1 MCKFLYHNSFFLV
14 YRPFSS
20 LLQPREDVIMKNQTM
35 PTEFIL
41 LGFHNIQGLRFLLS
55 WVISIIYIFTILGNM
70 LIIFLSF
77 VEPHLQTP
85 MYFFLGNLS
94 LLDVFCYT
102 TSIAPKMLKTLLVVQ
117 EEVSFSAC
125 LLQFYIFGSLAV
137 AECFLLAAMSYDR
150 YLAIYKP
157 LHYASTMSFQLCFQL
172 AAGSWV
178 IGFLSLV
185 VTMPMVSRLPFC
197 ASKEIDHFFCDLTPI
212 IKLSCG
218 DTYMVR
224 IPAFIIASLVSFS
237 PFLLTLLSYYKII
250 STILKIPFSTG
261 KQKAFST
268 CSSHLIVVSVFYG
281 MLIVVYAAPV
291 ANQWPNLNKVFSMLY
306 TVVTP
311 LINPIVYCLRN
322 TEVKETLRKLFRT
335 IVII

>member
-1 MCKFLYHNSFFLV
+1 M
-14 YRPFSS
+14 P
-20 LLQPREDVIMKNQTM
+20 DVEGENQTTI
-35 PTEFIL
+35 TEFIL
-41 LGFHNIQGLRFLLS
+41 LGFGDLHELKIPVFMVFLA
-55 WVISIIYIFTILGNM
+55 IYIVTLTGNI
-70 LIIFLSF
+70 LIIVTVSYK
-77 VEPHLQTP
+77 PQPAQTP
-85 MYFFLGNLS
+85 
-94 LLDVFCYT
+94 
-102 TSIAPKMLKTLLVVQ
+102 A
-117 EEVSFSAC
+117 
-125 LLQFYIFGSLAV
+125 
-137 AECFLLAAMSYDR
+137 YDR
-150 YLAIYKP
+150 YLAICKP

-172 AAGSWV
+172 AVGSWV

-224 IPAFIIASLVSFS
+224 IPAFIIASLVSFL

-250 STILKIPFSTG
+250 STILKIPSTSG

-281 MLIVVYAAPV
+281 TLMVVYVAPI
-291 ANQWPNLNKVFSMLY
+291 ANQWPNLNKTFSVLY

-311 LINPIVYCLRN
+311 LINPIVYSLRN
-322 TEVKETLRKLFRT
+322 TEVKETLRKLFSKNPC
-335 IVII
+335 